1 MAELDTKTPTA
12 TTNGGVMSPNNEA
25 GPSTAQLPLPTSPAA
40 SARSSMDEASR
51 IRQLEDELEMV
62 RGEKD
67 NLGNQYRSLLGKLT
81 AMRKSLGDKLR
92 EDAVGSE
99 SRWSSRDSGRVLSD
113 CV

>member
-1 MAELDTKTPTA
+1 MAELDTKTPT
-12 TTNGGVMSPNNEA
+12 TTNGGVMSPNTDA

-92 EDAVGSE
+92 EDAV
-99 SRWSSRDSGRVLSD
+99 RFKHQ
-113 CV
+113 